1 MGFKVRV
8 QHVTENPELAFTSEV
23 VEFISEFT
31 LLEKLYTCG
40 LDYEF
45 IWTPHNDCKAEIIV
59 YG

>member
-8 QHVTENPELAFTSEV
+8 QTVTEDPELAFKSEV
-23 VEFISEFT
+23 VDFKDQYT
-31 LLEKLYTCG
+31 LLAKLYTCG

-45 IWTPHNDCKAEIIV
+45 KWTPHNECSAEIII